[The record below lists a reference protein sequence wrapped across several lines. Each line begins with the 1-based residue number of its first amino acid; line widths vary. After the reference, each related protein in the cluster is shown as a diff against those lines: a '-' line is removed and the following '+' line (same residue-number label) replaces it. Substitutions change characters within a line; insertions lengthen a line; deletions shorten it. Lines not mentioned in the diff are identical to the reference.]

1 MIVLQSPMSIR
12 VELFLKRKFRKKVH
26 YYVSK
31 VVFSFSPSIFYPF
44 INILQEKAKSRQKK
58 ILFHYKETFS
68 RMSEHTSLQKQIKQ
82 VFFPWHY
89 ISYLY
94 PGDIEAKTIE
104 KRKKTKSKITFL
116 LKRHLHLLSILIKD
130 SIIFHINPSRQNI
143 SLHAYTDSSPFYL
156 IQTRCIY
163 RPNA

>member
-1 MIVLQSPMSIR
+1 MIVLQSPLSIR
-12 VELFLKRKFRKKVH
+12 VELFLKRKFWKKVH

-31 VVFSFSPSIFYPF
+31 VVFSFSPSIFF
-44 INILQEKAKSRQKK
+44 IHLSIFYRKMPSLDKRKF
-58 ILFHYKETFS
+58 LFHYKETFS

-104 KRKKTKSKITFL
+104 KREKIKK
-116 LKRHLHLLSILIKD
+116 
-130 SIIFHINPSRQNI
+130 
-143 SLHAYTDSSPFYL
+143 
-156 IQTRCIY
+156 
-163 RPNA
+163 